1 MKQKK
6 KNKFAAFLWS
16 FMPGAAEMYMGFMK
30 NGLSIMAI
38 FFLSILIPSVL
49 YISDAFILPTFL
61 IWFYGFFHAR
71 NLYACEDETFE
82 QLDDIWVWEEFLDG
96 RSFRMTNFRIS
107 SRAARKWCAYILIVC
122 GAVLLWKNC
131 SSAIYSLFYSLLPY
145 YLSDAMYCAME
156 KIPQIVISFLL
167 IVVGLR
173 MVKGKKEELER
184 EEEIL
189 EWDVIEGKQEKV
201 YRQEE
206 KYDVCKEEQPDEQS
220 NEQ

>member
-49 YISDAFILPTFL
+49 YISDAFILPAVL
-61 IWFYGFFHAR
+61 IWFYSFFHAR

-96 RSFRMTNFRIS
+96 KSFRMTNFRIS
-107 SRAARKWCAYILIVC
+107 NRTVRKWCAYILIIC
-122 GAVLLWKNC
+122 GAVLLWKNG
-131 SSAIYSLFYSLLPY
+131 SSAIYSLFSGLLPY
-145 YLSDAMYCAME
+145 YLSDTMYFVME

-206 KYDVCKEEQPDEQS
+206 KHDVNKEENPNEQPDEQ
-220 NEQ
+220 